1 MQTIPSIRKIR
12 RKPQRIARH
21 AGGTKG
27 QGKISPLA
35 SYTNGFLNHS
45 FLPLCQKETKL
56 PAKETAETAYF
67 KSVNDLC
74 KVHGLQPIDTA
85 HLPYPYNILLTHR
98 DICKKLN
105 RLPYYTELFIIRSE
119 LNNTIALATKQ
130 VYEVGNTLYYIP
142 VIPLF
147 RFLRRKENKAS
158 GTLLLAVLSYLYR
171 EAGIPYYRDEGN
183 FMYDEYEANKQY
195 FLECLN
201 ESPDDYEEDISDI
214 IRNDVCGD
222 IMQRKIHN
230 RYHLDNFARTIDQF
244 KPRNAFDEEC
254 LLVAKEALALYLE
267 FPNSSVFQHIEE
279 PEDWDEV
286 AIPETY
292 ISFIG
297 DGKGW
302 VYETIERQIND
313 YLGNFAE
320 MVLPTC
326 VQVFDGTTTEQSTL
340 EFEYRLFELI
350 TDLCSIL
357 FELP

>member
-12 RKPQRIARH
+12 RKPQPVTRH

-45 FLPLCQKETKL
+45 FMPLCQKEIKL

-67 KSVNDLC
+67 KSVADLC
-74 KVHGLQPIDTA
+74 KIHRLQPLDTA
-85 HLPYPYNILLTHR
+85 HLPYPYNILLSHR
-98 DICKKLN
+98 DIKNKLN
-105 RLPYYTELFIIRSE
+105 RLPYDTELFLTRSQSE
-119 LNNTIALATKQ
+119 STIALATKQ

-147 RFLRRKENKAS
+147 RFLRHKENKAS
-158 GTLLLAVLSYLYR
+158 GMLLLTVMSYLYR

-183 FMYDEYEANKQY
+183 FMYDEYEMNKEY

-201 ESPDDYEEDISDI
+201 ESPDEYEEDISDI
-214 IRNDVCGD
+214 IRNELCGD
-222 IMQRKIHN
+222 MMHRKIYN
-230 RYHLDNFARTIDQF
+230 RYHLDNFAKTIERF
-244 KPRNAFDEEC
+244 KPQNAFDEEC
-254 LLVAKEALALYLE
+254 LLVAKDALALYLE

-279 PEDWDEV
+279 PEDMDEV
-286 AIPETY
+286 ATPETY

-326 VQVFDGTTTEQSTL
+326 VQVFDGTTTEQRTL

-350 TDLCSIL
+350 TDLCNIL

>member
-12 RKPQRIARH
+12 RKPQPVARH

-35 SYTNGFLNHS
+35 SCTNGFLNHS

-56 PAKETAETAYF
+56 PERETAETAYF
-67 KSVNDLC
+67 KSVADLC
-74 KVHGLQPIDTA
+74 KIHGLQPLDTA
-85 HLPYPYNILLTHR
+85 HLPYPYNILLSHR
-98 DICKKLN
+98 DIEKKLN
-105 RLPYYTELFIIRSE
+105 RLPYDTELFITRSQSE
-119 LNNTIALATKQ
+119 RTIALTTKQ

-147 RFLRRKENKAS
+147 RFLKHKENKAS
-158 GTLLLAVLSYLYR
+158 GKLLLAVMSYLYR

-183 FMYDEYEANKQY
+183 FMYDNYEINKEY

-201 ESPDDYEEDISDI
+201 ESPDEYEEDISDI
-214 IRNDVCGD
+214 IRNELCGD
-222 IMQRKIHN
+222 IMQRKIYN
-230 RYHLDNFARTIDQF
+230 RYHLDNFAKTIERF
-244 KPRNAFDEEC
+244 KPQNAFDEEC
-254 LLVAKEALALYLE
+254 LLIAKDALALYLE
-267 FPNSSVFQHIEE
+267 FPNSSVFQHLEE
-279 PEDWDEV
+279 PEDTDE
-286 AIPETY
+286 IPTPETY

-302 VYETIERQIND
+302 VYENVERYIND

-320 MVLPTC
+320 MALPTRI
-326 VQVFDGTTTEQSTL
+326 QLFDGTTTEAETL

-350 TDLCSIL
+350 ADLCNIL